1 MDTSRLSACS
11 ISLIGRPREQAFG
24 IIAAAGFQKVD
35 LLGRLPHFSLDPH
48 ECDPEAVRSA
58 ATESGLRVANL
69 GTYTG
74 KGFAVADRAAQEQEL
89 ALLRLAV
96 DRAAFFGARTVRVSP
111 GNDDPS
117 CIDRIVPWFQAGA
130 GYAASKGVYL
140 GFENHGGGISGR
152 PDLCLLLAQRVASP
166 FFGVLFDPA
175 NLVLGGVDCAAALE
189 TLRSH
194 IVHVHLKDAIHV
206 DGTAQL
212 CAFGQGEIDFV
223 GIVRSLDAAGYT
235 GDFALEYEL
244 RDEPAESALPK
255 WYQAW
260 SKISTAA

>member
-11 ISLIGRPREQAFG
+11 ISLIGRPREQAFDT
-24 IIAAAGFQKVD
+24 IAAAGFQKVD
-35 LLGRLPHFSLDPH
+35 LLGRLPHFSLDSG

-58 ATESGLRVANL
+58 AAARGLRVANL

-74 KGFAVADRAAQEQEL
+74 KGFAAADRTVQEQEL

-96 DRAAFFGARTVRVSP
+96 DRAVFFGARSVRVSP
-111 GNDDPS
+111 GSDDPS

-140 GFENHGGGISGR
+140 GFENHGGGISGQ

-166 FFGVLFDPA
+166 FFGVLFDPG
-175 NLVLGGVDCAAALE
+175 NLALAGVDYAAALE
-189 TLRSH
+189 TLCHH
-194 IVHVHLKDAIHV
+194 IVHVHLKDVAHV
-206 DGTAQL
+206 DGMAQL
-212 CAFGQGEIDFV
+212 SAFGQGEIDFAW
-223 GIVRSLDAAGYT
+223 IVRSLDAEGYT

-244 RDEPAESALPK
+244 RDEPAETALPK
-255 WYQAW
+255 WYRTYQ
-260 SKISTAA
+260 SL